1 MALPTQLQEQIDNAK
16 AIAEQYY
23 GPKEE
28 TSTEEVSAESEDS
41 SQDGESSES
50 ETQEV
55 ASTQEQTTTPSEEEN
70 NETYA
75 QRWRSLQGVY
85 NAQKRHL
92 DETMQRLNNM
102 EKLVSQMQSAPEQA
116 TKAPAH
122 VTDKDVSEY
131 GEDMVE
137 FARRVTREE
146 VGPLAQAVQ
155 QLMSRIDEL
164 QGVVP
169 VVQRVAQSQAQN
181 ANEKFYASLT
191 SRVPDWQEVNEN
203 RKFHDWLLS
212 QDPLSGLQRQTLL
225 TDAHDNLDL
234 PRVVSIFEAWKRE
247 NGVAPAI
254 QEAAKSSNIS
264 KLERQIAP
272 GRASGTTPPTQAE
285 KKQWT
290 RQDITAFFKDKMNG
304 KYKGREEEARKL
316 ESDIFL
322 AQREG
327 RVVLNAA

>member
-16 AIAEQYY
+16 TIAEQVY

-28 TSTEEVSAESEDS
+28 SSTEDVSAESEDS
-41 SQDGESSES
+41 SQESEDASSDTQEVVTSNRNNTSSES
-50 ETQEV
+50 D
-55 ASTQEQTTTPSEEEN
+55 EN
-70 NETYA
+70 NDTYA

-85 NAQKRHL
+85 NAQKRQL
-92 DETMQRLNNM
+92 DETQSRLANM
-102 EKLVSQMQSAPEQA
+102 EQLITQMQTVPMDNYR
-116 TKAPAH
+116 PAH
-122 VTDKDVSEY
+122 VTEKDMSEY

-146 VGPLAQAVQ
+146 VVPLAQAVQ

-169 VVQRVAQSQAQN
+169 VVQKVAHQQAQN
-181 ANEKFYASLT
+181 THEKFYAALSA
-191 SRVPDWQEVNEN
+191 RVPDWQKVNEN
-203 RKFHDWLLS
+203 AGFHNWLLS
-212 QDPLSGLQRQTLL
+212 ADPLSGLQRQTLL
-225 TDAHDNLDL
+225 TDAHNSLDL
-234 PRVVSIFEAWKRE
+234 PRVVSIFETWKRE
-247 NGVAPAI
+247 NGVATAPSAT
-254 QEAAKSSNIS
+254 AKSASVS

-272 GRASGTTPPTQAE
+272 GRTSGTTPPSAAE

-290 RQDITAFFKDKMNG
+290 RQDITAFFKDKMDG
-304 KYKGREEEARKL
+304 KYKGREDEARRL